1 MTHPADPQEAFA
13 SRGGLKLDAALRAFG
28 LDVTGRVVADLGSS
42 TGGFV
47 DVLLRRGAKRV
58 YAVEKGFGVLEWRLR
73 QDPRVVLMERTDATQ
88 LSLPEPVGI
97 VTIDIGFTRQAQVLP
112 VALKL
117 LSESGVVVSLLK
129 PQYEASGRDLEKGKL
144 TLTVIERVI
153 QRTIDDLRTR
163 GITVSDL
170 FASPV
175 RGKDANVQ
183 EYFLLIH
190 RISNIRT
197 RE

>member
-1 MTHPADPQEAFA
+1 MTHPADSEESFA
-13 SRGGLKLDAALRAFG
+13 SRGGLKLDSALRAFG
-28 LDVTGRVVADLGSS
+28 LDVTGRVAADLGAS

-88 LSLPEPVGI
+88 LSLPEPIGI

-117 LSESGVVVSLLK
+117 LSEAGVVVSLLK

-144 TLTVIERVI
+144 TPTVIERVM
-153 QRTIDDLRTR
+153 QRTIDDLRTK
-163 GITVSDL
+163 GITVSDV
-170 FASPV
+170 FASSV
-175 RGKDANVQ
+175 RGRDANVQ
-183 EYFLLIH
+183 EYFLLLH
-190 RISNIRT
+190 QISNVRT
-197 RE
+197 CK